1 MIILLY
7 SKLQMPFS
15 IRGNKKDGFRLYNLE
30 KKTFAKRTFKTREAA
45 ENMRKTYMSYDKK
58 KQSTKVPKGSHK
70 MPDGSIMKDNDPSMK
85 KKSNDKKKKSTYG
98 K

>member
-1 MIILLY
+1 
-7 SKLQMPFS
+7 MPFS

-30 KKTFAKRTFKTREAA
+30 KKTLAKRTFKTREAA
-45 ENMRKTYMSYDKK
+45 ENMKKVYMSYDKK
-58 KQSTKVPKGSHK
+58 KKVPKGSHR
-70 MPDGSIMKDNDPSMK
+70 MPDGSIMRDDDPSMK